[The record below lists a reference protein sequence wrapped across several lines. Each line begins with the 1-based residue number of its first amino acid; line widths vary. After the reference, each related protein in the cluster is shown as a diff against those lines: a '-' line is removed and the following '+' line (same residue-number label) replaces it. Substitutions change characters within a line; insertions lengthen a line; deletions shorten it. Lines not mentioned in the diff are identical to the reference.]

1 MYSSMI
7 SHTQIPNISVVHKQ
21 VKVEMEDGSK
31 PLHKFTD
38 LCQEFMLLTARATE
52 GTKELFLVFD
62 AVIPIVS
69 GIQAGGAVIT
79 YRTENKEAGILI
91 TKIKHSVAS
100 WLFGYWTKICK
111 YKHGMIKKL
120 MESFDID
127 AAKLA
132 GYSKVE
138 VETLIVDTKFG
149 NVDKQ
154 LDGIEVELGIN
165 QC

>member
-21 VKVEMEDGSK
+21 VKVDMEDRSK
-31 PLHKFTD
+31 SLHKFTD
-38 LCQEFMLLTARATE
+38 LCQLFMLLTARATE

-62 AVIPIVS
+62 VVIPIVL
-69 GIQAGGAVIT
+69 GIWAGRAVVT
-79 YRTENKEAGILI
+79 YRTDNKEAGILI

-111 YKHGMIKKL
+111 YKHGMIKKP
-120 MESFDID
+120 MENFDID

-149 NVDKQ
+149 DVDKQ